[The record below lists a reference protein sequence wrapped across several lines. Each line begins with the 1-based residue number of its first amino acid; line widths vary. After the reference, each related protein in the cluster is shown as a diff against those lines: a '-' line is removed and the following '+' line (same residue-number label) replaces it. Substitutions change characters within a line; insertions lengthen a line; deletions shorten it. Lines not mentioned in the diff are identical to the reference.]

1 MKIIVAISVNQE
13 NNYQEIKYVIVPPL
27 EEESLKYVIPTIAYY
42 NLVSVIPRGMVCP
55 YEDIM
60 DCLSK
65 AYGKASLNV
74 KRDYNDIEL
83 YINESFPY
91 WRVVSQRG

>member
-1 MKIIVAISVNQE
+1 MH
-13 NNYQEIKYVIVPPL
+13 
-27 EEESLKYVIPTIAYY
+27 T
-42 NLVSVIPRGMVCP
+42 

-65 AYGKASLNV
+65 AYGKDSLNV